1 MGMAPQYPR
10 SPGRTR
16 PQTIS
21 MARSTR
27 PLLSWG
33 RSSEKPCGS
42 LAESVSGEHVS
53 GRHGLTLELTQGAQ
67 LPSPEWVDAGHTV
80 LDPPDVQ
87 QPVLEVDLIPAERA
101 QLGDSQAVPVGD
113 PDHGGIAV
121 PVPVLPGGS
130 DQALG
135 FLGGQVLAGAAL
147 GMRNGPGR
155 DCPILRD
162 WRGDLG
168 RGAAHRT
175 RALSHARLSRKGA
188 KMGQFS

>member
-67 LPSPEWVDAGHTV
+67 LPSPEWVDAGHAV

-87 QPVLEVDLIPAERA
+87 QAVLEVDLIPAQRA
-101 QLGDSQAVPVGD
+101 QLGDAQPVPIGD
-113 PDHGGIAV
+113 LDHGGIAV
-121 PVPVLPGGS
+121 PVPVLACGG
-130 DQALG
+130 DQALD
-135 FLGGQVLAGAAL
+135 FLGGQVFAWSAL
-147 GMRNGPGR
+147 GLGHGPWRN
-155 DCPILRD
+155 CPILRD
-162 WRGDLG
+162 WRGGSG
-168 RGAAHRT
+168 RGAAHR
-175 RALSHARLSRKGA
+175 AGLAHA
-188 KMGQFS
+188 